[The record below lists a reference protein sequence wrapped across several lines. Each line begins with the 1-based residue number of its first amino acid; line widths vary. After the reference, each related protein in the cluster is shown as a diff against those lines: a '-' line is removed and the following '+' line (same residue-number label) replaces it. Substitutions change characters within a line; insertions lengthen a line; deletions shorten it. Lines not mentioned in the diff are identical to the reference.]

1 MMKSSENQLQEI
13 AIPQVLVDACLRKKG
28 LILIV
33 GNRFS
38 HVDKTLVSLKKRG
51 EQFFTGASVCL
62 AREEFAELEKYKFTV
77 CSYGNMSEAKT
88 RKLMSESSVLVFEN
102 VLFEDELTAA
112 VNFCEE
118 GRLVILHVSSSSI
131 INALH
136 RIYGLALQTQ
146 NPHLLWRVID
156 NLNLLFS
163 QTTIVNAK
171 METAFAHE
179 LVLASSEVKK
189 CLWQGQLSEFEEL
202 MKNSGENSGIVTMN
216 QSLLQ
221 LIIRRRIE
229 IKTAFEICRDP
240 VDLDHLLKKVG
251 V

>member
-1 MMKSSENQLQEI
+1 MKINENLSQEI
-13 AIPQVLVDACLRKKG
+13 AIPQVLVDACLKKKG
-28 LILIV
+28 LILLV
-33 GNRFS
+33 GNRYS
-38 HVDKTLVSLKKRG
+38 HINKTLASLRKKW
-51 EQFFTGASVCL
+51 EQALTGASVCL
-62 AREEFAELEKYKFTV
+62 AREEFAELEKYKYTI
-77 CSYGNMSEAKT
+77 CSYGNLNEAKT
-88 RKLMSESSVLVFEN
+88 RRLISESSVLVFEN
-102 VLFEDELTAA
+102 ILFEDELMAA

-118 GRLVILHVSSSSI
+118 GRLVIVHISSSSI

-136 RIYGLALQTQ
+136 RVYGLALQTQ

-163 QTTIVNAK
+163 QTTIALPK
-171 METAFAHE
+171 MEAAYAHE
-179 LVLASSEVKK
+179 LVLASSEVKR

-240 VDLDHLLKKVG
+240 IDLDHLLKKVG